1 MPSLAIRP
9 RIAMQTLVRAG
20 TSARR
25 VARGRSMPRGG
36 VSTARRPSVRRAMST
51 RCETVGTAADDRAS
65 VRASRAARDDS
76 GERYVY
82 VGNLDFFDDPAD
94 VRRYLAAA
102 LARATPAS
110 PSRRPSRCRA
120 GDRDPAST
128 RGRGATRAS
137 STGGSRCWSSRTR
150 TPAAPPPRRSTAR
163 SSTAGRCGPARGSR
177 SRKTTAGIRATTTT
191 AAAAAR
197 TKPPRG
203 LARNDA
209 RTTGGSDADVNSAT
223 PPRWGRGSR
232 G

>member
-1 MPSLAIRP
+1 MPSSAIRP
-9 RIAMQTLVRAG
+9 RIAMPTLVRAG

-25 VARGRSMPRGG
+25 VARGRSTARGG

-51 RCETVGTAADDRAS
+51 RCETVGTAADDGAS
-65 VRASRAARDDS
+65 VRASGAARDDS

-82 VGNLDFFDDPAD
+82 VGNLDFFDDPDD

-110 PSRRPSRCRA
+110 PV
-120 GDRDPAST
+120 PASIAVPGWGSGPRVDQRKRRDEGKLN
-128 RGRGATRAS
+128 RGFAVLEFADADAGRAAAAALDGADVNGRAL
-137 STGGSRCWSSRTR
+137 
-150 TPAAPPPRRSTAR
+150 R
-163 SSTAGRCGPARGSR
+163 SSPGVTVKKNDGGDPSDDDD
-177 SRKTTAGIRATTTT
+177 

-223 PPRWGRGSR
+223 PPRWRRGSR